1 VLSDAGGE
9 SLAFAPS
16 HVGASPLPGEKG
28 VSVIAGHRDTHF
40 RFIRELV
47 PGDEIEVTG
56 ADGARHVFRVTGSAI
71 VHAAAS
77 GIELDADSPR
87 LALVT
92 CWPFDA
98 IRRGPLRYV
107 VFAEASPD

>member
-1 VLSDAGGE
+1 
-9 SLAFAPS
+9 
-16 HVGASPLPGEKG
+16 
-28 VSVIAGHRDTHF
+28 
-40 RFIRELV
+40 
-47 PGDEIEVTG
+47 
-56 ADGARHVFRVTGSAI
+56 VFRVTGSAI

-107 VFAEASPD
+107 VFAAER